1 VSGNI
6 YQRGRGGQGGRR
18 VWALRK
24 RRGTLPNQTEYWTIH
39 GDFTRDVEDAR
50 QFASNAEAD
59 AWLKRNENAHLRG
72 MVRITQVWTREVRSS

>member
-1 VSGNI
+1 
-6 YQRGRGGQGGRR
+6 

-59 AWLKRNENAHLRG
+59 GWLKRNENAHLRG
-72 MVRITQVWTREVRSS
+72 MVRITQVWIGGEGRGG